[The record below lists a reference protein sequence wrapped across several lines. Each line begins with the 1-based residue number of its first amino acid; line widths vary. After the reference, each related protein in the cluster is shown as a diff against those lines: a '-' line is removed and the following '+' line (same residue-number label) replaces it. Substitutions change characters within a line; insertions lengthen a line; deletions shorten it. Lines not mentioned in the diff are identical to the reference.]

1 VLATLFNPSSYF
13 GIVLFL
19 VLTGCGMPI
28 PEEVAIVLA
37 GVLSAEEKLYWGWAL
52 LACLVGAILGDSMM
66 YLIGRQFGATKLTA
80 HPRFAKLLG
89 AEREKR
95 FEDAIER
102 HALKVMLAARFMVG
116 VRGPVYLAAGAIRMP
131 YRKFIMLDLVCAS
144 IVVSIVFGLS
154 YLFGQGVLV
163 WIRDAEKTF
172 TIAVVLVSVIAA
184 IYLYWNRKSLVKVV
198 FGEKK
203 PAEAPADPA
212 AEKTGEN

>member
-66 YLIGRQFGATKLTA
+66 YLIGRQFGATNLAA

-203 PAEAPADPA
+203 TGEARPDSA
-212 AEKTGEN
+212 AEKTGEK

>member
-1 VLATLFNPSSYF
+1 LTLIVLATLLHPSSYF

-37 GVLSAEEKLYWGWAL
+37 GVLSAGGNLHPEWAL
-52 LACLVGAILGDSMM
+52 LSCLIGALLGDSVM
-66 YLIGRQFGATKLTA
+66 YLIGRTFGENILSA

-102 HALKVMLAARFMVG
+102 HAFKVMLLARFMVG
-116 VRGPVYLAAGAIRMP
+116 VRGPVYLAAGVVRMP

-144 IVVSIVFGLS
+144 IVVNCVFWLS
-154 YLFGQGVLV
+154 YLFGAGVAS
-163 WIRDAEKTF
+163 WIRDAEW
-172 TIAVVLVSVIAA
+172 TITITIILVSLIAA
-184 IYLYWNRKSLVKVV
+184 GYLYWNRRGILKFV
-198 FGEKK
+198 FGEGNSS
-203 PAEAPADPA
+203 E
-212 AEKTGEN
+212 GS